1 MNVVFNKP
9 QENCISYN
17 ITKIIFNRE
26 EKGGA
31 CVRQLCINSNTR
43 AREDYRL
50 SVYIKEQNNN
60 SGHRRKNGEKKS

>member
-1 MNVVFNKP
+1 MNVVFNTP
-9 QENCISYN
+9 QDNRISYK

-43 AREDYRL
+43 APQDYML
-50 SVYIKEQNNN
+50 SVYVRGADAQ
-60 SGHRRKNGEKKS
+60 